1 VRHKFQTKS
10 ERVIVCAHMESEA
23 PPDTNCHLYIDDRED
38 GKLIVEFFAAIEADK
53 LPGAEPELKIQPGT
67 VFKDRLSSGDYAI
80 CTKKPGTEEF
90 SVRMVFERK
99 TYEDLCNSI
108 SHERWNNQKSL
119 LLKFRQDYPDTVCV
133 YIIEGNETSDSFY
146 MHMADDLVELGITVV
161 HTSSLR
167 DTVKY
172 LLRRRHRMSK
182 SNSMGELINKHIAL
196 YKEFK
201 GRKSKI
207 NPECFLLETLKIIPG
222 ITPFAAEAIAA
233 RYDSVADFVTR
244 CIPGDLVGIDYKTN
258 ESTARI
264 GEKRAKSIV
273 SMLWSKSE
281 INRRKIQRAVEK
293 AMEITQE
300 VQEQEKKRKSKSKQ
314 SQTKRVKIEP

>member
-1 VRHKFQTKS
+1 MWYKNSTILRLAF
-10 ERVIVCAHMESEA
+10 VCVTMEAEA
-23 PPDTNCHLYIDDRED
+23 ATETNCHLYIDDRED
-38 GKLIVEFFAAIEADK
+38 GRLIAEFFAVIEAEK
-53 LPGAEPELKIQPGT
+53 TTGVEAEIKIQPGT
-67 VFKDRLSSGDYAI
+67 VFKDRLSIGDYAI
-80 CTKKPGTEEF
+80 CTKKPNSDEL

-99 TYEDLCNSI
+99 TWTDLCNSI
-108 SHERWNNQKSL
+108 SHERWNNQKAM
-119 LLKFRQDYPDTVCV
+119 LLKFRQEYPDTVCI
-133 YIIEGNETSDSFY
+133 YIIESNDTPDSFY

-161 HTSSLR
+161 HTRSIQ

-182 SNSMGELINKHIAL
+182 SSSMGELINKHIAL

-207 NPECFLLETLKIIPG
+207 NPECFLSETLKIIPG

-233 RYDSVADFVTR
+233 RYDSVADFVMR
-244 CIPGDLVGIDYKTN
+244 CIPNDLVGIDYKTN